1 MTDETNNYPEFN
13 GWQAVHSLGSG
24 SCGETF
30 EICRDDGFGLAEHG
44 ALKVLHVTCEP
55 GADADAQA
63 RARGQVEALAR
74 QLRALDALGEHRNI
88 LPCRDHAI
96 RTRSD
101 GSGWD
106 VYIRSELATPLDTY
120 LRTHTYGEA
129 DVARLGAGVCSALEA
144 CRSRGLI
151 HGDIKPQNIFVSGGN
166 FEDALDFRLGDFGM
180 APFAASDVTN
190 DFAAPEVLCGE
201 PCSAETDLYSLG
213 MVLYWML
220 NERRIPFVPLPPAG
234 VSGSDLA
241 IARDMR
247 LRGDPLFAY
256 DLRAQDLWSLGCT
269 NPDLRQ
275 SCRDFITGPVIL

>member
-1 MTDETNNYPEFN
+1 MTDETNNYLEFN

-101 GSGWD
+101 GSG
-106 VYIRSELATPLDTY
+106 
-120 LRTHTYGEA
+120 
-129 DVARLGAGVCSALEA
+129 
-144 CRSRGLI
+144 
-151 HGDIKPQNIFVSGGN
+151 
-166 FEDALDFRLGDFGM
+166 
-180 APFAASDVTN
+180 
-190 DFAAPEVLCGE
+190 
-201 PCSAETDLYSLG
+201 
-213 MVLYWML
+213 
-220 NERRIPFVPLPPAG
+220 
-234 VSGSDLA
+234 
-241 IARDMR
+241 
-247 LRGDPLFAY
+247 
-256 DLRAQDLWSLGCT
+256 
-269 NPDLRQ
+269 
-275 SCRDFITGPVIL
+275 